1 MKTQITEGLNQMT
14 VDAYLEKRVYD
25 ALYWP
30 TFFPLKNVNSLDAK
44 TLIGA
49 EGSRVAAH
57 VISYDSKAPEATR
70 KTLTTKYFDI
80 PKTAQSRTKTEK
92 EILEHAVTKAMQGQN
107 AVVEDYFND
116 IDFTVDSVNAREE
129 WFALQ
134 ALSLTKIQ
142 LSATNNPQGIVNET
156 VVDFGMNAA
165 NKKCVSVVWATN
177 ASCPITDFKAVIA
190 AGRALGLKFSR
201 ALMSPTAFDLIVA
214 STEFQNAAKAYV
226 VGQPTV
232 LGYMGIDLVNQIFIS
247 LNLVPITVIDTYV
260 GIENKAGVITQ
271 VNPWSDT
278 HITFIPNTVQG
289 NMFNGPIAEEIE
301 KPDGVLQ
308 SKKGNVLVSI
318 QKSFNP
324 VKVVTKG
331 ECNVFPSWPTVNQC
345 MSLYTA
351 HTSVWA

>member
-14 VDAYLEKRVYD
+14 VDSYLQKRVYD

-44 TLIGA
+44 TLVGA

-57 VISYDSKAPEATR
+57 VISYDSKAPEAGR
-70 KTLTTKYFDI
+70 KSMTTLSFDI
-80 PKTAQSRTKTEK
+80 PKTAQSRTKDEK
-92 EILEHAVTKAMQGQN
+92 QILEHAITKAIQGQN
-107 AVVEDYFND
+107 AVIEDYFAD
-116 IDFTVDSVNAREE
+116 LDFVQDSVAAREE

-142 LSATNNPQGIVNET
+142 LTATNNPMGIVNET
-156 VVDFGMNAA
+156 TIDFGMNVA
-165 NKKCVSVVWATN
+165 NKKFVSAVWATT
-177 ASCPITDFKAVIA
+177 AAKIVTDFTAVA
-190 AGRALGLKFSR
+190 KAGRALGLKFNY
-201 ALMSPTAFDLIVA
+201 ALMNQTAFDLAIA
-214 STEFQNAAKAYV
+214 GTELVGMFTGLNNV
-226 VGQPTV
+226 VSP
-232 LGYMGIDLVNQIFIS
+232 IDLASVNRLLVARNLPQI
-247 LNLVPITVIDTYV
+247 VVIETYV
-260 GIENKAGVITQ
+260 GIESKSGAITQ

-278 HITFIPNTVQG
+278 HVLFVPQIQLG

-301 KPDGVLQ
+301 KPDGIIQ

-345 MSLYTA
+345 ISLNTA
-351 HTSVWA
+351 SNSAWA

>member
-1 MKTQITEGLNQMT
+1 MKTQITEGLNQQT
-14 VDAYLEKRVYD
+14 VDAYLAKRVYD

-57 VISYDSKAPEATR
+57 VISYDSKAPEASR
-70 KTLTTKYFDI
+70 KSMTTLSFDI
-80 PKTAQSRTKTEK
+80 PKTVQSRTKTEK
-92 EILEHAVTKAMQGQN
+92 QIIEHAITKAIQGQN
-107 AVVEDYFND
+107 AVIEDYFND
-116 IDFTVDSVNAREE
+116 IDFVIDSDAAREE

-134 ALSLTKIQ
+134 ALSLTKVQ
-142 LSATNNPQGIVNET
+142 LSATNNPMGIVNET
-156 VVDFGMNAA
+156 VIDFGMDAA
-165 NKKCVSVVWATN
+165 NKKCVSAVWATN
-177 ASCPITDFKAVIA
+177 AAKIVTDFTAVA
-190 AGRALGLKFSR
+190 KAGRALGLKFQY
-201 ALMSPTAFDLIVA
+201 ALMNQTAFDLAIA
-214 STEFQNAAKAYV
+214 GTELIGMFTGLNNV
-226 VGQPTV
+226 VSP
-232 LGYMGIDLVNQIFIS
+232 IDLASVNRLLLARNLPQI
-247 LNLVPITVIDTYV
+247 VIIETYV
-260 GIENKAGVITQ
+260 GIEAKSGTITQ

-278 HITFIPNTVQG
+278 HITFIPQIQLG

-301 KPDGVLQ
+301 VPDGIIQ

-345 MSLYTA
+345 MSLYTG
-351 HTSVWA
+351 HTSTWA